1 MFLCAISGTTPTVP
15 VVSAKSGNVY
25 EKALI
30 EKYIDQN
37 GTDPITGEGLTKED
51 LIEVKAKPQTLPPR
65 APTQTSIPSLLIN
78 LQSEF
83 DAIMLESLE
92 VKRSYQDSRQELANA
107 LYREDAATRALARI
121 MKERDEAR
129 TALASV
135 QATIGF
141 SQPVESAAPAAADG
155 DVEMSGN
162 VEKLPAEVDNIIS
175 STHQA
180 LSSTRKKRKPAPG
193 YSNAEQVK
201 SFTQQTTV
209 PSLHATKPA
218 GITALDVSMDGNLA
232 VTGGADKTVHV
243 YDFTSGKTLATLK
256 GHTKPVKQVALV
268 EQDGGRVAVSC
279 SADKTVKVWSEGADG
294 AKWSLQHNLTG
305 HKGEVSG
312 FTVHPSKRFVAAGS
326 LDQTW
331 SLYDLTNGETVKTYD
346 PLEGQEGSFAY
357 TSFAGH
363 PDGILHA
370 GGTEDGNVRIW
381 DIRDASAL
389 AASLQSHSNPVTS
402 LSFSENGYYLASAS
416 NADPTVKIFDLR
428 KLTVLSSWQLPAENK
443 ITEVRFDTSAQFL
456 TVVGTDARV
465 YANKTWD
472 ELVKFDDN
480 AGDLTGARFVDLGR
494 KLVLS
499 GMDRTLRVLAAPQ

>member
-30 EKYIDQN
+30 DKYIDQN

-65 APTQTSIPSLLIN
+65 APTQTSIPTLLTS

-92 VKRSYQDSRQELANA
+92 VKKSYQDARQELANA

-135 QATIGF
+135 QATIGI
-141 SQPVESAAPAAADG
+141 APASTSADAPA
-155 DVEMSGN
+155 DIDMSAPAPT
-162 VEKLPAEVDNIIS
+162 LPSETESIITA
-175 STHQA
+175 THAA

-193 YSNAEQVK
+193 YATLADVK
-201 SFTQQTTV
+201 AFTQQTTV
-209 PSLHATKPA
+209 PSLHATKPP
-218 GITALDVSMDGNLA
+218 GITALDVAADGQLA

-243 YDFTSGKTLATLK
+243 YDFASGKTLATLK

-268 EQDGGRVAVSC
+268 EPQGGAGAARLAVSC
-279 SADKTVKVWSEGADG
+279 SADKTVKVWSEADDG

-312 FTVHPSKRFVAAGS
+312 LAVHPSGRLVAAGS
-326 LDQTW
+326 TDETW
-331 SLYDLTNGETVKTYD
+331 SLYDLTSGQTVKTYD
-346 PLEGQEGSFAY
+346 ALPATEGSFAY

-363 PDGILHA
+363 PDGILHG
-370 GGTEDGNVRIW
+370 GGTQDGSIRIW
-381 DIRDASAL
+381 DVRDASAL
-389 AASLQSHSNPVTS
+389 AASLTSHASPVTS

-416 NADPTVKIFDLR
+416 ATDPTVKIFDLR
-428 KLTVLSSWQLPAENK
+428 KLTVLSSWALPAENK
-443 ITEVRFDTSAQFL
+443 VTEVRFDPSAQFL
-456 TVVGTDARV
+456 SVVGTDARV
-465 YANKTWD
+465 YANKTW
-472 ELVKFDDN
+472 EEVCKFDDN
-480 AGDLTGARFVDLGR
+480 AGELTGARFVDLGK

-499 GMDRTLRVLAAPQ
+499 GMDRTLRVLA

>member
-1 MFLCAISGTTPTVP
+1 MKRGREFCAC
-15 VVSAKSGNVY
+15 
-25 EKALI
+25 
-30 EKYIDQN
+30 
-37 GTDPITGEGLTKED
+37 
-51 LIEVKAKPQTLPPR
+51 
-65 APTQTSIPSLLIN
+65 
-78 LQSEF
+78 
-83 DAIMLESLE
+83 
-92 VKRSYQDSRQELANA
+92 RSHACGVDDGSFS
-107 LYREDAATRALARI
+107 
-121 MKERDEAR
+121 
-129 TALASV
+129 ALASV

-141 SQPVESAAPAAADG
+141 AQPAEATPANE
-155 DVEMSGN
+155 DVEMSAT
-162 VEKLPAEVDNIIS
+162 VEKLPAEVENVIS

-201 SFTQQTTV
+201 SFAQQSTV
-209 PSLHATKPA
+209 PSLHATKPP
-218 GITALDVSMDGNLA
+218 GITALDVSADGNLA

-243 YDFTSGKTLATLK
+243 YDFESGKTLATLK

-268 EQDGGRVAVSC
+268 EQEGAPRLAVSC

-294 AKWSLQHNLTG
+294 AKWSLQHNMTG

-326 LDQTW
+326 TDETW
-331 SLYDLTNGETVKTYD
+331 SLHDLTTGETVKTYD

-363 PDGILHA
+363 PDGILHG
-370 GGTEDGNVRIW
+370 GGTQDGNIRIW

-389 AASLQSHSNPVTS
+389 AASLDSHSSPVTS

-416 NADPTVKIFDLR
+416 NTDPTVKIFDLR
-428 KLTVLSSWQLPAENK
+428 KLTILSSWQLQAENK
-443 ITEVRFDTSAQFL
+443 VNEVRFDTSAQFL

-472 ELVKFDDN
+472 ELLKFDDN
-480 AGDLTGARFVDLGR
+480 AGDLTGARFADLGR

-499 GMDRTLRVLAAPQ
+499 GMDRTLRVLAAQ

>member
-1 MFLCAISGTTPTVP
+1 MG
-15 VVSAKSGNVY
+15 
-25 EKALI
+25 
-30 EKYIDQN
+30 
-37 GTDPITGEGLTKED
+37 
-51 LIEVKAKPQTLPPR
+51 
-65 APTQTSIPSLLIN
+65 
-78 LQSEF
+78 
-83 DAIMLESLE
+83 
-92 VKRSYQDSRQELANA
+92 
-107 LYREDAATRALARI
+107 
-121 MKERDEAR
+121 
-129 TALASV
+129 
-135 QATIGF
+135 ATIGF
-141 SQPVESAAPAAADG
+141 NQPVESAAAPAAADG
-155 DVEMSGN
+155 DVEMSSN
-162 VEKLPAEVDNIIS
+162 VEKLSAEVDNIIS

-193 YSNAEQVK
+193 YTNAEHVK
-201 SFTQQTTV
+201 SFIQQTTV

-256 GHTKPVKQVALV
+256 GHTKPVKQVALI
-268 EQDGGRVAVSC
+268 EQDGAGRLAVSC

-294 AKWSLQHNLTG
+294 GKWSLQHNLTG

-312 FTVHPSKRFVAAGS
+312 FTVHPSKRLVAAAS
-326 LDQTW
+326 TDQTW
-331 SLYDLTNGETVKTYD
+331 SLYDLANGETVKTYD

-370 GGTEDGNVRIW
+370 GGTDDGNVRIW

-402 LSFSENGYYLASAS
+402 LSFSENGYYLASSS

-428 KLTVLSSWQLPAENK
+428 KLTVLTSWQLPAENK
-443 ITEVRFDTSAQFL
+443 INEVRFDTSAQFL